1 MKNPKHKLTPK
12 EIEKRIASNIKQA
25 REAKGLTQVEVADA
39 LGVGYQAIQKYET
52 EGRRIY
58 CGVLWQ
64 LADIIKVPPS
74 TLFAGVG
81 KTSDEGTVISSPYV
95 YDIAKALANVPEDV
109 QRSILEVVKA
119 LSKKKRVKKK

>member
-12 EIEKRIASNIKQA
+12 EIERRIASNIKQA
-25 REAKGLTQVEVADA
+25 REAKGLTQIEVADA

-81 KTSDEGTVISSPYV
+81 KASDENNVISNHYV
-95 YDIAKALANVPEDV
+95 YDIAKALTDVPEEV
-109 QRSILEVVKA
+109 QKSILDVVKA
-119 LSKKKRVKKK
+119 ISTKKKAKK